1 MLEGYGYRFY
11 KTFLEEYEE
20 KLRSFIDL
28 CIKARIR
35 MHYKAYIG
43 LAFSLPFIV
52 LVVSLAVLIVLH
64 VIFLKAPLLLSI
76 LLGIMLSLVFS
87 LSCLM
92 AMIAYPLYRVS
103 ERRRRIERNL
113 LYTVS
118 YMTVLAA
125 GGASLE
131 HIIERVAEVEPEKE
145 IKNEFEGIVK
155 SVKVL
160 GYDLPTALTIAADRS
175 PSPIFARI
183 LTGLKETALTS
194 GDLRSYLN
202 YLTSTMIR
210 EKETKLETLVD
221 TLSFL
226 SEIYIAAMVAAPV
239 IFILLFVLMSMI
251 GGGVFGLD
259 PIVLTVAV
267 ILIYM
272 PSASLIMYLL
282 YDSTISQA

>member
-52 LVVSLAVLIVLH
+52 LVVSLAVLIILH

>member
-28 CIKARIR
+28 CIKARIK

>member
-259 PIVLTVAV
+259 PLVLTVAV

>member
-11 KTFLEEYEE
+11 KTFLEEHEE

-28 CIKARIR
+28 CIKARIK

-52 LVVSLAVLIVLH
+52 LAVSLAVLIVLH

-76 LLGIMLSLVFS
+76 LLGIMLSLVLS

-145 IKNEFEGIVK
+145 IKNEFEGIVR

-183 LTGLKETALTS
+183 LIGLKETALTS

-202 YLTSTMIR
+202 YLASTMIR
-210 EKETKLETLVD
+210 EKETKLESLVD

-251 GGGVFGLD
+251 GGAVFGLD
-259 PIVLTVAV
+259 PIILTVAV

-282 YDSTISQA
+282 YDSAISQA

>member
-11 KTFLEEYEE
+11 KTFLEEHEE

-28 CIKARIR
+28 CIKARIK

-52 LVVSLAVLIVLH
+52 LAVSLAVLIVLH

-76 LLGIMLSLVFS
+76 LLGIMLSLVLS

-175 PSPIFARI
+175 PSSIFARI